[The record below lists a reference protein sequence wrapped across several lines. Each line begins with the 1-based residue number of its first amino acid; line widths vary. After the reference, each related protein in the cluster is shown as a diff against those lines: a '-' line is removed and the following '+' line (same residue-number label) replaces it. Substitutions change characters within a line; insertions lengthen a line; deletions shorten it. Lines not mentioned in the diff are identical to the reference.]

1 MEEMECSEEFLEL
14 AHKMRAEQEEYRVW
28 LMSQPPEII
37 IAHSA
42 EWSAREDVLSRLD
55 ELVLDGKETK
65 ALLSLD
71 KPFEKLFGW
80 LSDEEDPEEIRLE
93 IDAMAEGMARMMAA
107 GC

>member
-1 MEEMECSEEFLEL
+1 MEEMECSEELLEL

-37 IAHSA
+37 IAHAA

-71 KPFEKLFGW
+71 KTFEKLFGW

>member
-37 IAHSA
+37 IAHAA

-71 KPFEKLFGW
+71 KPFEKLLDGFRMKKIRKRSGLRLMQWLKGW
-80 LSDEEDPEEIRLE
+80 L
-93 IDAMAEGMARMMAA
+93 G
-107 GC
+107 

>member
-37 IAHSA
+37 IAHAA

-65 ALLSLD
+65 ALPSLD

-93 IDAMAEGMARMMAA
+93 SDAMAEGMARMMAA

>member
-28 LMSQPPEII
+28 LMSQPPKII
-37 IAHSA
+37 IAHAA
-42 EWSAREDVLSRLD
+42 EWSAREDVLSR
-55 ELVLDGKETK
+55 LDGKETK